1 MNSTPTPSG
10 ASSSAPSTTPSADPS
25 SQRYGMP
32 APMDGTPASASHL
45 SGKKLLV
52 LIAEAALEKRL
63 VADALRLG
71 AHGYTVHDV
80 RGGGRMGPRE
90 ALWEADKSVEVKVI
104 CDPAVADAIG
114 QHVLKTYATH
124 YSVTL
129 YFADVGVLR
138 ASKF

>member
-1 MNSTPTPSG
+1 MNPTPS
-10 ASSSAPSTTPSADPS
+10 PLTSTTQGTAGVSGVSAAP
-25 SQRYGMP
+25 GAP
-32 APMDGTPASASHL
+32 APAHHAA
-45 SGKKLLV
+45 KKLLV

-90 ALWEADKSVEVKVI
+90 ALWEADKSVEIKVV
-104 CDPAVADAIG
+104 CEPAVADTIG
-114 QHVLKTYATH
+114 RHVLNAYAAN
-124 YSVTL
+124 YSITL

-138 ASKF
+138 AEKF